1 MYVLDITTKKGGR
14 RELVGKDDLPFIPAK
29 GDVVQVDD
37 SPEIVSVR
45 AVQHHFHL
53 EKGKGK
59 RLGEVS
65 FYYPRIWASE

>member
-14 RELVGKDDLPFIPAK
+14 RELVGKDELPFIPAK

-37 SPEIVSVR
+37 SEEIVSVR
-45 AVQHHFHL
+45 AVQFHFHL
-53 EKGKGK
+53 EKSQGRK
-59 RLGEVS
+59 LGEVS

>member
-1 MYVLDITTKKGGR
+1 MYVLDITTKKQGR
-14 RELVGKDDLPFIPAK
+14 RELVGKDDLPYIPSK

-37 SPEIVSVR
+37 NEEMAYVK
-45 AVQHHFHL
+45 AVQFHFHL
-53 EKGKGK
+53 EKSQGK